1 MKRSS
6 VALVALSIWAL
17 ASACARHTPEQRDY
31 VESLMQTRT
40 HKDRSM
46 RSADGPLL
54 PEQRARFKGLSYY
67 PPNFEFVLDAIL
79 DPLATPDTLQ
89 FPTSQNSFDPYLR
102 LGTLRFQV
110 RGREQ
115 RLALF
120 SALDGSSLFLPFRDA
135 TSGGSTYGAGR
146 YLEPEPLDDRRFRLD
161 FNHAYNPYCA
171 YNAQWVCPLPPAE
184 NQLEFEVTAGE
195 RNFPLAEH

>member
-1 MKRSS
+1 VKRACA
-6 VALVALSIWAL
+6 VLVVLGLVASG
-17 ASACARHTPEQRDY
+17 CQRHTPEQRDY
-31 VESLMQTRT
+31 VESLMELRTR
-40 HKDRSM
+40 KDRSM
-46 RSADGPLL
+46 QSSDGPLL

-67 PPNFEFVLDAIL
+67 PPNFDLVFEVALDR
-79 DPLATPDTLQ
+79 LAAPDTLQ
-89 FPTSQNSFDPYLR
+89 FPTSQSGFDSFLR

-115 RLALF
+115 RLTLF

-146 YLEPEPLDDRRFRLD
+146 YLEPEPLTDGRFRLD
-161 FNHAYNPYCA
+161 FNQAYNPYCA

-184 NQLEFEVTAGE
+184 NELEFEVTAGE
-195 RNFPLAEH
+195 RNFPLAAH

>member
-1 MKRSS
+1 MQSS
-6 VALVALSIWAL
+6 
-17 ASACARHTPEQRDY
+17 
-31 VESLMQTRT
+31 
-40 HKDRSM
+40 
-46 RSADGPLL
+46 DGPLL

-67 PPNFEFVLDAIL
+67 PPNFDLVFEVALDR
-79 DPLATPDTLQ
+79 LAAPDTLQ
-89 FPTSQNSFDPYLR
+89 FPTSQSGFDSFLR

-115 RLALF
+115 RLTLF

-146 YLEPEPLDDRRFRLD
+146 YLEPEPLTDGRFRLD
-161 FNHAYNPYCA
+161 FNQAYNPYCA

-184 NQLEFEVTAGE
+184 NELEFEVTAGE
-195 RNFPLAEH
+195 RNFPLAAH